1 MFELIIPLVLL
12 LGLLVIGTPVGFA
25 MAGAGIVGV
34 WMVTEFDTMTAL
46 LGSRPHGTTQS
57 FSLTALPMFILM
69 AEFLGA
75 STLVNK
81 LFDAARSWVGRMPG
95 GLAIASVGA
104 GAGMGALSGSSA
116 AATASLARICVPQMR
131 KSGYD
136 ERLSLASVSSA
147 GTLAAMIPPSIP
159 LLMYGATTETSVVDL
174 FSAGIIPGLLLALFF
189 AITIAVW
196 QWRRPDIAPFM
207 PRASWRERLISLRHT
222 LPALLLVAIVLGGM
236 YAGIITTTEAG
247 AFGAL
252 GALVVAVAFGGLR
265 LKGILSAL
273 RRSVEITAAVFIIV
287 IGAKIFTQFLTLTG
301 VTQDLAAAISA
312 ADIPPMLVIVLIL
325 LVYTV
330 LGCIMDAIG
339 MLLLTLPV
347 FFPIVVGLGFDPV
360 WFGILVALIIELG
373 MITPPVGL
381 QVFIT
386 AGTTGGDIAAGFRGV
401 TRFYFAV
408 VAVAVLLIVFPAI
421 ATYLP
426 SLRG

>member
-1 MFELIIPLVLL
+1 VLELILPIVLL

-25 MAGAGIVGV
+25 MAGAGVVGI
-34 WMVTEFDTMTAL
+34 WMVTDVDTLTAL
-46 LGSRPHGTTQS
+46 MGSRPHGSTQS

-75 STLVNK
+75 STLINR

-136 ERLSLASVSSA
+136 ERLTLSSVSSA

-174 FSAGIIPGLLLALFF
+174 FSAGIFPGLLLALFF
-189 AITIAVW
+189 VITIAVW
-196 QWRRPDIAPFM
+196 HWRRPDIAPYM
-207 PRASWRERLISLRHT
+207 PRASWRDRLASLQHT
-222 LPALLLVAIVLGGM
+222 APALLLVAVVLGGM

-252 GALVVAVAFGGLR
+252 GALIVAVCFGGLR
-265 LKGILSAL
+265 WKGVLSAL
-273 RRSVEITAAVFIIV
+273 RRTAEITAAVFIIV

-301 VTQDLAAAISA
+301 VTQNLATAIGEA
-312 ADIPPMLVIVLIL
+312 NIPPMVVIVLIL

-347 FFPIVVGLGFDPV
+347 FFPLVVSLGFDPV
-360 WFGILVALIIELG
+360 WFGILVALVIELG

-381 QVFIT
+381 QIFIT
-386 AGTTGGDIAAGFRGV
+386 AGSTGGDVATAFRGV
-401 TRFYFAV
+401 TRFYLAV
-408 VAVAVLLIVFPAI
+408 IAVTVLLIVFPAI
-421 ATYLP
+421 ATFLP